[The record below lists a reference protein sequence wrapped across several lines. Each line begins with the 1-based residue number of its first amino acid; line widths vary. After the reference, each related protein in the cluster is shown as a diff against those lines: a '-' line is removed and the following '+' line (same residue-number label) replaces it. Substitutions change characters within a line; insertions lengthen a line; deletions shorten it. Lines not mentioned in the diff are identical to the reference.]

1 MLRYGKDD
9 CHMILQI
16 SQIDRTAEINIEPV
30 TQLCGQNIVWK
41 NQILR
46 IIKNI
51 FPVRN
56 MQIMKKK
63 QGNHTVRRRRNWKK
77 ILSINKICR

>member
-1 MLRYGKDD
+1 
-9 CHMILQI
+9 MILQI

-46 IIKNI
+46 IGKMKLNNNI
-51 FPVRN
+51 
-56 MQIMKKK
+56 
-63 QGNHTVRRRRNWKK
+63 T
-77 ILSINKICR
+77 NK

>member
-46 IIKNI
+46 IIKKYFSGEI
-51 FPVRN
+51 GRA
-56 MQIMKKK
+56 
-63 QGNHTVRRRRNWKK
+63 
-77 ILSINKICR
+77 SCRERV